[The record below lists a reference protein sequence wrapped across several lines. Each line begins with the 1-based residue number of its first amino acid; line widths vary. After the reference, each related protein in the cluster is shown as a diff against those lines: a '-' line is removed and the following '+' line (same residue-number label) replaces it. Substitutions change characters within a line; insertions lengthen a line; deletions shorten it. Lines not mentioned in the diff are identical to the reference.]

1 VHELPEWGGYLP
13 SAYSVCDE
21 ASDSRAHDDGCRAA
35 DDCLEPNLRI
45 IFGVK
50 GKSVPYQKNCEV
62 Y

>member
-1 VHELPEWGGYLP
+1 MHELPEWSGHLP
-13 SAYSVCDE
+13 SAHPVCDE
-21 ASDSRAHDDGCRAA
+21 AVDSRAHDDGRCTT